1 MARPRRSSL
10 GNTLRLPKIF
20 PFKRQEADS
29 GPKQSKRRNSLL
41 RRRRKKESD
50 RQMIMIDGKQYYV
63 DDEGKLKEL
72 GEDEEVPDEK
82 A

>member
-1 MARPRRSSL
+1 MLA
-10 GNTLRLPKIF
+10 NVFRLPNIF
-20 PFKRQEADS
+20 PFKRQEEDKTTA
-29 GPKQSKRRNSLL
+29 KSKRRNSFM
-41 RRRRKKESD
+41 RRRRKKEID

-72 GEDEEVPDEK
+72 KEDEEIPDRK